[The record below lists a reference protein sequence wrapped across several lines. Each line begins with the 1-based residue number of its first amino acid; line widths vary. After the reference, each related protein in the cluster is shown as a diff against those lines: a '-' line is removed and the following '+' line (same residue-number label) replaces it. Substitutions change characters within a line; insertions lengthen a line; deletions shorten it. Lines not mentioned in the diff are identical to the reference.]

1 MLRKYKKGDFEKLN
15 RQPEQ
20 MLEGNGEFVNE
31 DNTFVIEEDGK
42 VLVIGCPFFID
53 NGCYLATLISRD
65 CGYKGFKLMKFGK
78 RLLKMLLEDNDF
90 VEITTQ
96 VGWLNAERLARLL
109 GFKPVRLIKEMYNG
123 IDFNV
128 WRIEKCLV

>member
-1 MLRKYKKGDFEKLN
+1 MLRFYEKGDLERIN
-15 RQPEQ
+15 RQDEQ
-20 MLEGNGEFVNE
+20 LLEGNGEFINS

-42 VLVIGCPFFID
+42 VMVIGCPIFMD
-53 NGCYLATLISRD
+53 NGCYLASLISRD
-65 CGYKGFKLMKFGK
+65 CGYKSTKLIRIGK
-78 RLLKMLLEDNDF
+78 KILNMLLEDNDF

-109 GFKPVRLIKEMYNG
+109 GFTPIRLEKEMYNG

-128 WRIEKCLV
+128 WRKEKCPA

>member
-1 MLRKYKKGDFEKLN
+1 MLRFYEKGDLERIN
-15 RQPEQ
+15 RQDEQ
-20 MLEGNGEFVNE
+20 LLEGNGEFINS

-42 VLVIGCPFFID
+42 VMVIGCPIFID
-53 NGCYLATLISRD
+53 KGCYLAALISRD
-65 CGYKGFKLMKFGK
+65 CGYKGTKLIRIGK
-78 RLLKMLLEDNDF
+78 KLLNILLEDNEF

-109 GFKPVRLIKEMYNG
+109 GFKPIRLEKEMYNG

-128 WRIEKCLV
+128 WRKERCLA